1 MGFKNIIGVVLM
13 VLAMHVATAQQMP
26 DKKNPKTKINQKD
39 SKGRKQGTWVNNM
52 PQLKGEPA
60 YSEFG
65 SYHDGLKSGLWY
77 KMNIGGDLFAIENY
91 TKDVLDGEVKYF
103 TKGQITCI
111 GLYRGLNPDVE
122 VDTIVV
128 VEPVTGEQILV
139 AVQADRGTVR
149 HGTWRFFDEMTG
161 RMTKIEEYQ
170 IDSMIYE
177 EYFVM
182 SKADSLYYEKRN
194 KNLPHLKKTSTSKP
208 AKKQHSYL
216 N

>member
-1 MGFKNIIGVVLM
+1 MGLKKVIGVLLM
-13 VLAMHVATAQQMP
+13 AMAINIAEAQQMP

-39 SKGRKQGTWVNNM
+39 SKGKKQGAWMNTV
-52 PQLKGEPA
+52 PEKKGEHA

-65 SYHDGLKSGLWY
+65 SYLDNLKTGLWY
-77 KMNIGGDLFAIENY
+77 KMSPSGDLIAIENY
-91 TKDVLDGEVKYF
+91 KKDMLDGEVKYF
-103 TKGQITCI
+103 SKGQVTCI
-111 GLYRGLNPDVE
+111 GLYRGLNPDIE

-128 VEPVTGEQILV
+128 TEPVTGEQQLV

-149 HGTWRFFDEMTG
+149 HGTWRFFDELTG

-170 IDSMIYE
+170 IDSLIYE

-182 SKADSLYYEKRN
+182 SKADSLFYEKRN
-194 KNLPHLKKTSTSKP
+194 KNLPHMKKTSTAKP